1 MFKKLALG
9 KKVGSGYAIVALILV
24 AAVLTTIFQ
33 VRRTNTVTNRIID
46 LRAPTAQ
53 SSLSML
59 NGINHSLAALRG
71 WIILGKDKFK
81 EERAN
86 AWSEELDPSLKEMK
100 QFSLSWT
107 NPENIERLK
116 IIEKKLGEFEKY
128 QQEIEDIAQIVD
140 NTPALK
146 ILLEQ
151 AAPQAGI
158 LTTNI
163 TKMIDLEAELEATA
177 ERKALLGMMADVRGT
192 TGLALANIRA
202 YLLSG
207 EDKFKKKFDKLWA
220 KNTRRFNDLASNAN
234 LLTPKQAVAFDVFSK
249 ARDIFKVLPP
259 EMFKIRG
266 SAEWNLA
273 NAWLGSKAAPT
284 AFAIKKALDAMVANQ
299 QQLMV
304 TDMAEAKRL
313 AQVLNMVEWIILFAG
328 ILVCVLS
335 GIFLTRSITKPFK
348 EIFKGLKTFSTAE
361 LEDTGQ
367 KFKMIIEGMNE
378 GAEQVASASGQVS
391 SSSQQMAEGSS
402 EQAASIEETS
412 SSLEEMSS
420 MTKQNADNSSE
431 ADNLMKEASKSMT
444 TLTRSMEET
453 SKASEETGKI
463 IKTIDEIAFQT
474 NLLAL
479 NAAVEAARAGEAGAG
494 FAVVA
499 DEVRNLAM
507 RAADAAKNTSTLIE
521 DTINRVKEGTGIE
534 VETNKSFTKV
544 AELVSEISAASN
556 EQAQG
561 IEQVSKA
568 VVEMDKVVQQNAAN
582 AEESASAS
590 EEMNAQAEQMKSMV
604 DELVALV
611 GASGD
616 GVGKGRRAIAMKK
629 PKTEIHRELST
640 ATKSAKGKELA
651 VIKAKRVTPDQMIPM
666 DDEDFKDF

>member
-1 MFKKLALG
+1 MFKNLALG
-9 KKVGSGYAIVALILV
+9 KKIGGGYAIVALILV

-33 VRRTNTVTNRIID
+33 VKRANTVTNRIID

-81 EERAN
+81 EERAK
-86 AWSEELDPSLKEMK
+86 AWSEEIEPSEKALK
-100 QFSLSWT
+100 QFSLNWT

-116 IIEKKLGEFEKY
+116 TIETKLGDFKKY

-146 ILLEQ
+146 ILFEQ

-163 TKMIDLEAELEATA
+163 TKMIDLEADLAATA

-207 EDKFKKKFDKLWA
+207 ADKFKKKFDKLWA
-220 KNTRRFNDLASNAN
+220 KNTRRFNDLSSNAN
-234 LLTPKQAVAFDVFSK
+234 LLTPEQAVAFDAFSQ

-273 NAWLGSKAAPT
+273 NLWLGSKAAPT
-284 AFAIKKALDAMVANQ
+284 AFAIKQALDAMVANQ

-304 TDMAEAKRL
+304 TDMVEAKRL
-313 AQVLNMVEWIILFAG
+313 AQFLNMVEWVMLFAG
-328 ILVCVLS
+328 IFLCALL
-335 GIFLTRSITKPFK
+335 GIFITRSITTPINRIV
-348 EIFKGLKTFSTAE
+348 EGL
-361 LEDTGQ
+361 
-367 KFKMIIEGMNE
+367 NE

-391 SSSQQMAEGSS
+391 SSSQELAEGSG

-412 SSLEEMSS
+412 SSLEEMAS
-420 MTKQNADNSSE
+420 MTKQNADNSNQ
-431 ADNLMKEASKSMT
+431 ADNLMKEANQGVTKANESMT
-444 TLTRSMEET
+444 ELTSSMEEI
-453 SKASEETGKI
+453 SKASEETSKI

-499 DEVRNLAM
+499 DEVRNLAL
-507 RAADAAKNTSTLIE
+507 RAADAAKNT
-521 DTINRVKEGTGIE
+521 
-534 VETNKSFTKV
+534 
-544 AELVSEISAASN
+544 A
-556 EQAQG
+556 
-561 IEQVSKA
+561 
-568 VVEMDKVVQQNAAN
+568 
-582 AEESASAS
+582 
-590 EEMNAQAEQMKSMV
+590 
-604 DELVALV
+604 
-611 GASGD
+611 
-616 GVGKGRRAIAMKK
+616 
-629 PKTEIHRELST
+629 
-640 ATKSAKGKELA
+640 
-651 VIKAKRVTPDQMIPM
+651 
-666 DDEDFKDF
+666 